1 MQRGVPMSFKFCI
14 RAVIVGAGIL
24 SSAPLLA
31 EGLPV
36 PVDAKVIDQRP
47 ATEQERV
54 YPMGSLRKISN
65 QLRVESKI
73 ESRGQVSSVT
83 YELPRERSA
92 TEAFT
97 AAREALQKDGGY
109 PLFWCQ
115 ARDCGENSLWANEV
129 FKSRLLSGSDE
140 QQAFILLRR
149 SAEQSN
155 TLIALYSVTRGNKRA
170 YLHVEEFVAQAP
182 LGELL
187 PTPATVLRELRDTGK
202 LDYPDL
208 AGEPLPAWVN
218 LLGRS
223 LNLDSTLRVSLSG
236 TKAEAWREQLDK
248 AGVRL
253 ARLEVGDAKTDG
265 LHVELIR

>member
-1 MQRGVPMSFKFCI
+1 MSIK
-14 RAVIVGAGIL
+14 RYGHAVAASFAVL
-24 SSAPLLA
+24 LSAPLLA

-36 PVDAKVIDQRP
+36 PVDAKVVVERSAAD
-47 ATEQERV
+47 QERI
-54 YPMGSLRKISN
+54 YPLGSLRKISG
-65 QLRVESKI
+65 QLRTEGKI
-73 ESRGQVSSVT
+73 ESRGQVSSIT
-83 YELPRERSA
+83 YELPPERSA
-92 TEAFT
+92 NEAFT
-97 AAREALQKDGGY
+97 AAREALQQDGGY

-129 FKSRLLSGSDE
+129 FKNSRLGGADD

-155 TLIALYSVTRGNKRA
+155 TLVALYSITRGNKRA
-170 YLHVEEFVAQAP
+170 YLHVEEFVADAP
-182 LGELL
+182 LGEVL

-208 AGEPLPAWVN
+208 GEPQEAWVT

-223 LNLDSTLRVSLSG
+223 LNLDSTLRVTLSG
-236 TKAEAWREQLDK
+236 GQAEAWREQLGK
-248 AGVRL
+248 AGVRM

-265 LHVELIR
+265 FHVELIR

>member
-1 MQRGVPMSFKFCI
+1 MRLKPFIQAALVGLGVL
-14 RAVIVGAGIL
+14 A
-24 SSAPLLA
+24 SAPLLA

-36 PVDAKVIDQRP
+36 PLDAKVVDQR
-47 ATEQERV
+47 AAALQERI
-54 YPMGSLRKISN
+54 YPLGSLRKISN
-65 QLRVESKI
+65 QLRVEGKI
-73 ESRGQVSSVT
+73 ESRGEVSSVT

-92 TEAFT
+92 NEAFA
-97 AAREALQKDGGY
+97 AARETLQKDGGY

-129 FKSRLLSGSDE
+129 FKNSRLGGADD

-155 TLIALYSVTRGNKRA
+155 TLVALYSITRGNKRA
-170 YLHVEEFVAQAP
+170 YLHVEEFVADAP
-182 LGELL
+182 LGEVL

-208 AGEPLPAWVN
+208 DEPQAAWVT

-223 LNLDSTLRVSLSG
+223 LNLDSTLRVTLSG
-236 TKAEAWREQLDK
+236 DQAEVWREQLVT
-248 AGVRL
+248 AGVRSS
-253 ARLEVGDAKTDG
+253 RLDVGQAKTDG
-265 LHVELIR
+265 FHVELIR

>member
-1 MQRGVPMSFKFCI
+1 MRLKPFIQAALVGLGVL
-14 RAVIVGAGIL
+14 A
-24 SSAPLLA
+24 SAPLLA

-36 PVDAKVIDQRP
+36 PLDAKVVDQRP
-47 ATEQERV
+47 AALQERI
-54 YPMGSLRKISN
+54 YPLGSLRKISN
-65 QLRVESKI
+65 QLRAEGKI
-73 ESRGQVSSVT
+73 DSRGRVSSVT
-83 YELPRERSA
+83 YELPPERTA
-92 TEAFT
+92 NDAFA

-129 FKSRLLSGSDE
+129 FKNSRLGGADD

-155 TLIALYSVTRGNKRA
+155 TLVALYSITRGNKRA
-170 YLHVEEFVAQAP
+170 YLHVEEFVADAP
-182 LGELL
+182 LGEVL

-208 AGEPLPAWVN
+208 GEPQAAWVT

-223 LNLDSTLRVSLSG
+223 LNLDSTLRVTLSG
-236 TKAEAWREQLDK
+236 DQAEAWREQLVT
-248 AGVRL
+248 AGVRSS
-253 ARLEVGDAKTDG
+253 RLDVGEAKTDG
-265 LHVELIR
+265 FHVELIR

>member
-1 MQRGVPMSFKFCI
+1 MAGLGVL
-14 RAVIVGAGIL
+14 A
-24 SSAPLLA
+24 SAPLLA

-36 PVDAKVIDQRP
+36 PLDAKVVDQRP
-47 ATEQERV
+47 PVLQERI
-54 YPMGSLRKISN
+54 YPLGGLRKISN
-65 QLRVESKI
+65 QLRVDGKI
-73 ESRGQVSSVT
+73 ESRGQVSSTT

-92 TEAFT
+92 NEAFT

-129 FKSRLLSGSDE
+129 FKNRTLSGADE

-170 YLHVEEFVAQAP
+170 YLHVEEFVAEAP

-187 PTPATVLRELRDTGK
+187 PTAATLMRELLDTGK

-208 AGEPLPAWVN
+208 NGEPAQAWVN
-218 LLGRS
+218 LIGRS
-223 LNLDSTLRVSLSG
+223 LNNNTTLRVSLSG
-236 TKAEAWREQLDK
+236 AKAEAWREQLVK
-248 AGVRL
+248 AGVL
-253 ARLEVGDAKTDG
+253 SARLEVGSAETDG
-265 LHVELIR
+265 FHVELIR

>member
-1 MQRGVPMSFKFCI
+1 MSI
-14 RAVIVGAGIL
+14 TRYRQAVAAGL
-24 SSAPLLA
+24 AVLFSAPLLA

-36 PVDAKVIDQRP
+36 PVDAKVVVERSAAD
-47 ATEQERV
+47 QERI
-54 YPMGSLRKISN
+54 YPLGSLRKISG
-65 QLRVESKI
+65 QLRAEGKI

-83 YELPRERSA
+83 YELPAERSA
-92 TEAFT
+92 NDAFT
-97 AAREALQKDGGY
+97 AAREALQKEGGY

-129 FKSRLLSGSDE
+129 FKNSRLGGADD

-155 TLIALYSVTRGNKRA
+155 TLVALYSVTRGNKRA
-170 YLHVEEFVAQAP
+170 YLHVEEFVADAP
-182 LGELL
+182 LGEVL

-208 AGEPLPAWVN
+208 GEPLPTWVT

-223 LNLDSTLRVSLSG
+223 LNLDSTLRVTLSG
-236 TKAEAWREQLDK
+236 PQAEAWREQLGK
-248 AGVRL
+248 AGVRM

>member
-1 MQRGVPMSFKFCI
+1 MSIK
-14 RAVIVGAGIL
+14 RYGQAALASLAVL
-24 SSAPLLA
+24 CSTPLLA
-31 EGLPV
+31 DALPV
-36 PVDAKVIDQRP
+36 PVDAKVVDQRP
-47 ATEQERV
+47 AVVQERI
-54 YPMGSLRKISN
+54 YPLGGLRKISN
-65 QLRVESKI
+65 QLRMDGKI
-73 ESRGQVSSVT
+73 ESRGQVSSFT
-83 YELPRERSA
+83 YELPSERGA
-92 TEAFT
+92 NDAFT

-115 ARDCGENSLWANEV
+115 ARDCGENSLWANEI
-129 FKSRLLSGSDE
+129 FKNRLLSGSDD

-155 TLIALYSVTRGNKRA
+155 SLIALYSITRGNKRA
-170 YLHVEEFVAQAP
+170 YLHVEEFVAESP

-208 AGEPLPAWVN
+208 AGEPIPAWVT

-223 LNLDSTLRVSLSG
+223 LNLDITLRVSLSG
-236 TKAEAWREQLDK
+236 AQAEAWREQLGN
-248 AGVRL
+248 AGVRV
-253 ARLEVGDAKTDG
+253 ARLEVGNAQTDG